1 MLRRL
6 SLPPLDGL
14 TPYLRSHALS
24 GVEVRRAVE
33 AIVADVA
40 ARGDQAVVEQTTRLD
55 GVTLTPSQWEIPRE
69 GWADA
74 FERLPPLLQGALAE
88 ATRRVKDYHDRHH
101 DEGYRYT
108 LLDGTQLGMRV
119 SPIERVGLYVPGGRA
134 AYPSSVIM
142 NAIPAKVAGVRE
154 VVAVTPPGGVTDAVL
169 AACLLAGVDHLY
181 QIGGAQAI
189 AALGY
194 GTATL
199 PRVDKV
205 VGPGNKWVAEA
216 KRQLVGQV
224 GIDMVA
230 GPTEVVIIADGTVSA
245 VHVAADLV
253 AQAEHDE
260 DAAAWCI
267 TTSTAL
273 ADALPA
279 ALERVLAT
287 NSRAAIAR
295 VALERRGLLI
305 TVPDLETACR
315 VSDLRAPEH
324 LQLLVVDAE
333 KWTER
338 IRNAGAIYVGD
349 ATPEPVGDYYAGPSH
364 VLPTSGTA
372 RFGSALGVHDFIKR
386 TSIVRYSRAA
396 LERDGP
402 AIIALAVAEGLPGHA
417 ESIRI
422 RLRGE

>member
-1 MLRRL
+1 
-6 SLPPLDGL
+6 
-14 TPYLRSHALS
+14 
-24 GVEVRRAVE
+24 
-33 AIVADVA
+33 
-40 ARGDQAVVEQTTRLD
+40 
-55 GVTLTPSQWEIPRE
+55 
-69 GWADA
+69 
-74 FERLPPLLQGALAE
+74 
-88 ATRRVKDYHDRHH
+88 
-101 DEGYRYT
+101 
-108 LLDGTQLGMRV
+108 MRV

-142 NAIPAKVAGVRE
+142 NAIPAKVAGVRQ
-154 VVAVTPPGGVTDAVL
+154 VVAVCPPGGVTDAVL

-189 AALGY
+189 AALAY

-253 AQAEHDE
+253 AQAEHGE

-295 VALERRGLLI
+295 VALERHGLLI

-402 AIIALAVAEGLPGHA
+402 AIVALAVAEGLPGHA